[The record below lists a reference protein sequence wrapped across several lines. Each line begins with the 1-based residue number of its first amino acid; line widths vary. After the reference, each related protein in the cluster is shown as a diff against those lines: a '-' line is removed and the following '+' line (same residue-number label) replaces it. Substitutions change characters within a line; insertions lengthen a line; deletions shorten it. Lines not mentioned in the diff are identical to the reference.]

1 MYTGL
6 TLKHITISQIED
18 RGEEEGKGRLGGL
31 EGKVMLAEGKGEG
44 RGG

>member
-18 RGEEEGKGRLGGL
+18 RGEEEGKGRLGGVRGESDVSRR
-31 EGKVMLAEGKGEG
+31 EG
-44 RGG
+44 GG